1 MKVSEAI
8 SRLRNLIK
16 VVREDAF
23 ITDRFIY
30 GMIMKVS
37 KPLLRK
43 EALQVNIYKNSTLF
57 KEINYFELVDVGS
70 VESKCFNFESHC
82 VIKRSKEKLP
92 KITNIDLGPIIRYV
106 GSLDMS
112 VALTRTSL
120 LEYKNKKKM
129 STFKYNKTHYYWI
142 ADDYLYIPEVDWEA
156 CRLEAMF
163 EESFDDG
170 RCSDTDDEDSPQC
183 KPEQERE
190 MPIPDYML
198 DDIEQKVFTEIVTA
212 NKILSIN
219 PINDRQTDILK
230 NII

>member
-30 GMIMKVS
+30 SMIMKVS

-57 KEINYFELVDVGS
+57 KEIHYFELVDVGS

-120 LEYKNKKKM
+120 LEYKKKKKM
-129 STFKYNKTHYYWI
+129 
-142 ADDYLYIPEVDWEA
+142 
-156 CRLEAMF
+156 
-163 EESFDDG
+163 
-170 RCSDTDDEDSPQC
+170 
-183 KPEQERE
+183 
-190 MPIPDYML
+190 
-198 DDIEQKVFTEIVTA
+198 
-212 NKILSIN
+212 
-219 PINDRQTDILK
+219 
-230 NII
+230 